1 MKATMLAVAAL
12 LAALP
17 LAMRL
22 QSLPR
27 EDAATA
33 TATAMRRGLDR
44 RFLQSRQDM
53 SWQRREAWLDMRRE
67 QDRRTPEGLRVQA
80 QAPQP
85 ER

>member
-1 MKATMLAVAAL
+1 MKATMLLVAAL

-33 TATAMRRGLDR
+33 AAARRAIDR
-44 RFLQSRQDM
+44 RFLRSRQDM

>member
-33 TATAMRRGLDR
+33 ARRDLDR
-44 RFLQSRQDM
+44 RFLQSQQDM

-67 QDRRTPEGLRVQA
+67 QDRRSPEGLRVQA

>member
-17 LAMRL
+17 LTMRL
-22 QSLPR
+22 QSFPR

-33 TATAMRRGLDR
+33 DALDR

>member
-27 EDAATA
+27 EDAAT
-33 TATAMRRGLDR
+33 TAAARRDLDR